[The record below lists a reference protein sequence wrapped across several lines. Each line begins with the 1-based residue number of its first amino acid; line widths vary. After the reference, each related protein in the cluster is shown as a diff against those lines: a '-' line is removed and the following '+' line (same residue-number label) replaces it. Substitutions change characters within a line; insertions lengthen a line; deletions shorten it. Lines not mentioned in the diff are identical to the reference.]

1 MVDWGLGSEGGG
13 ACARVRVCVC
23 VRMRVGGGAWRCVR
37 VRVYMRMRVDVCVC
51 GVSVCEGCVRIPCF
65 MVNTSGCAGCKR
77 AVGQQW
83 GPHCLK
89 HRAKALV

>member
-23 VRMRVGGGAWRCVR
+23 VRMRVGGGAWRCVCACTCACAWTCAC
-37 VRVYMRMRVDVCVC
+37 VVCPFVKDVCVFH
-51 GVSVCEGCVRIPCF
+51 VSWF
-65 MVNTSGCAGCKR
+65 NMSGCGGCKR